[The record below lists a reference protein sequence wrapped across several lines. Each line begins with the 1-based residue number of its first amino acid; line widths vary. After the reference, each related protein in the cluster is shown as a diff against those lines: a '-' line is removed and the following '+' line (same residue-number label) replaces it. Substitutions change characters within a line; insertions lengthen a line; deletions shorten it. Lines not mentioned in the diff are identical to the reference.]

1 MMRMKRCVVACA
13 VLTAVGVFGASDPL
27 AGRVEGEGS
36 NPPEGYSP
44 PLISNGDL
52 NMLVE
57 WMGGQTDAD
66 YYHLE
71 PTVYWQGR
79 RGPAREAELF
89 GFGKFMPTMSV
100 DGKDAG
106 LPAKW
111 AQTLDVGRAEVVCEG
126 DFAGGIRSRIEVFCA
141 LDRNV
146 VALRRRVT
154 NDGSAERQV
163 ILDLDYRM
171 TEHDRLTGSWRK
183 GRLMRTYLGTTYGHR
198 VIDFDIRITAA
209 DKDTVRRTFVLKPGE
224 TATMDWFI
232 TFSDSYEANRTA
244 VPLMGWDELFAIHT
258 RGWKA
263 YYDESFVKIPDAKL
277 QRMYDV
283 QQYHLRCNAT
293 RWGFPVGIFPHNW
306 QGKYFGFDE
315 MYMHDG
321 LVSAGHF
328 DIARR
333 CPDWRQA
340 VIPLALKR
348 QSYYNEPG
356 KYGARW
362 LWMSLEDGDVE
373 TAGIGFWMDHIFA
386 MGTIAKSAWTQ
397 YLYSGDRG
405 YLEKTGYQIVQ
416 ECARF
421 YRNNW
426 ILEDGEK
433 AYIGRCT
440 DLERLGPS
448 RDKAFLSTC
457 SAIYALR
464 VAAEACEILKTNL
477 VEAADFRAVAGR
489 LEASLPRR
497 DGRYIT
503 CLNEPQESMAT
514 LAGFFPFPIFPPDH
528 APQRE
533 AVRHFIAEGRASGNM
548 YPTGSKI
555 CSWYAGTMSAASSW
569 MEDRAEPVR
578 WLREAG
584 SAAGLFG
591 EYFEINEPP
600 ACVSHPWFATA
611 AGNCLYALDQMLLC
625 DHADAGKGK
634 AHLAFVPIMDSGSIT
649 AEQVATWGRTG
660 AIKVKMATTAAG
672 LEVAEA
678 RPIVGLRDGTGT
690 QNLSRGWVW
699 VTVDVPE
706 ETSASASAGQMLDHY
721 LLKIV
726 VEPSAD

>member
-1 MMRMKRCVVACA
+1 MRIG
-13 VLTAVGVFGASDPL
+13 VLTTGYLLAAAGAFGASDPL
-27 AGRVEGEGS
+27 AGRVEGEGP

-66 YYHLE
+66 YFHLE

-111 AQTLDVGRAEVVCEG
+111 AQTLDVGRAEVICEG

-154 NDGSAERQV
+154 NDGRAERQV
-163 ILDLDYRM
+163 VLDLDYRM

-224 TATMDWFI
+224 TATMDWFV

-244 VPLMGWDELFAIHT
+244 VPLLSWDELFALHT

-263 YYDESFVKIPDAKL
+263 YYDESYVKLPDAKL

-293 RWGFPVGIFPHNW
+293 RWGFPVGIFPHHW

-397 YLYSGDRG
+397 YLYSGDRD
-405 YLEKTGYQIVQ
+405 YLEKTGYQVVQ

-448 RDKAFLSTC
+448 KDKAFLSTC

-477 VEAADFRAVAGR
+477 VEAADFRATASR
-489 LEASLPRR
+489 LEKGLPTSP
-497 DGRYIT
+497 DGARYVAYENCT
-503 CLNEPQESMAT
+503 EESVGT
-514 LAGFFPFPIFPPDH
+514 LGGLYPFPLYDGTN
-528 APQRE
+528 ARQAE
-533 AVRHFIAEGRASGNM
+533 AARHFIAEGKSAGNM
-548 YPTGSKI
+548 YPMGNKV
-555 CSWYAGTMSAASSW
+555 CPWYAAKMSAA
-569 MEDRAEPVR
+569 MTALGDRVEPYR
-578 WLREAG
+578 WLSEAAG
-584 SAAGLFG
+584 AIGLFG
-591 EYFEINEPP
+591 ETWEINEPGLRI
-600 ACVSHPWFATA
+600 HPWFTTA
-611 AGNCLYALDQMLLC
+611 SGNCVFAINEMLVKGTVPESWTDYSFRLP
-625 DHADAGKGK
+625 DGKGGW
-634 AHLAFVPIMDSGSIT
+634 I
-649 AEQVATWGRTG
+649 ER
-660 AIKVKMATTAAG
+660 KVVDGK
-672 LEVAEA
+672 EV
-678 RPIVGLRDGTGT
+678 R
-690 QNLSRGWVW
+690 
-699 VTVDVPE
+699 
-706 ETSASASAGQMLDHY
+706 
-721 LLKIV
+721 
-726 VEPSAD
+726 

>member
-1 MMRMKRCVVACA
+1 MKIGI
-13 VLTAVGVFGASDPL
+13 LTAGCLLAAMAFGASDPL
-27 AGRVEGEGS
+27 AGRVEGTGTEL
-36 NPPEGYSP
+36 PEGYSP

-66 YYHLE
+66 YCHLE

-106 LPAKW
+106 LPSKW
-111 AQTLDVGRAEVVCEG
+111 AQTLDIGRAEVICEG
-126 DFAGGIRSRIEVFCA
+126 TFAGGIDSRIEVFCA

-154 NDGSAERQV
+154 NAGSAERQ
-163 ILDLDYRM
+163 IALDLDYRM
-171 TEHDRLTGSWRK
+171 TEHDRLTGGWRK

-209 DKDTVRRTFVLKPGE
+209 DKDRIRRTFVLKPGE
-224 TATMDWFI
+224 SATMDWFV

-244 VPLMGWDELFAIHT
+244 VPLCSWDELFAVHAQ
-258 RGWKA
+258 GWKA
-263 YYDESFVKIPDAKL
+263 YYDESSVKLPDARL

-293 RWGFPVGIFPHNW
+293 RWGFPVGIFPHHW

-328 DIARR
+328 DVARR
-333 CPDWRQA
+333 CLDWRQA

-348 QSYYNEPG
+348 QSHYNAPG

-397 YLYSGDRG
+397 YLYSGDRA

-433 AYIGRCT
+433 AYVGRCT

-457 SAIYALR
+457 SAIYALH

-477 VEAADFRAVAGR
+477 VEAADFRATATR
-489 LEASLPRR
+489 LEKGLPTSP
-497 DGRYIT
+497 DGTRYVAYENCT
-503 CLNEPQESMAT
+503 EESVGT
-514 LAGFFPFPIFPPDH
+514 LGGLYPFPLYD
-528 APQRE
+528 ASNARQAE
-533 AVRHFIAEGRASGNM
+533 AARHFVRAGQAAGNM
-548 YPTGSKI
+548 YPMGNKV
-555 CSWYAGTMSAASSW
+555 CPWYAAKMSAA
-569 MEDRAEPVR
+569 MTALGDRVEPCR
-578 WLREAG
+578 WLSEAAG
-584 SAAGLFG
+584 AIGLFG
-591 EYFEINEPP
+591 ETWEINEPGLRI
-600 ACVSHPWFATA
+600 HPWFTTA
-611 AGNCLYALDQMLLC
+611 SGNCVFAVNEMLLKGTVPESWR
-625 DHADAGKGK
+625 DYSFRLPDGKG
-634 AHLAFVPIMDSGSIT
+634 
-649 AEQVATWGRTG
+649 
-660 AIKVKMATTAAG
+660 
-672 LEVAEA
+672 
-678 RPIVGLRDGTGT
+678 
-690 QNLSRGWVW
+690 GWIEKRV
-699 VTVDVPE
+699 VNGQE
-706 ETSASASAGQMLDHY
+706 ETRTAK
-721 LLKIV
+721 LKI
-726 VEPSAD
+726 